1 MASYKAPSAPCTKYN
16 MTARVT
22 ELERVICSADAA
34 IRELTA
40 RFDRLPP
47 RGEQGPTGPMGLQGK
62 AGEPGQDGK
71 DSTIAGPAGASMIGP
86 RGEKGEKG
94 LRGEAGRSGRDGT
107 NGKDSTVAGPK
118 GDKGDTGAVLV
129 LSDSELAA
137 ELHNIRAL
145 RAQSYAKLIDF
156 IVNND
161 RAPRGH
167 ARSMMKI
174 HLEELKRMM
183 SVGVCEEDVKK
194 YR

>member
-1 MASYKAPSAPCTKYN
+1 
-16 MTARVT
+16 
-22 ELERVICSADAA
+22 
-34 IRELTA
+34 
-40 RFDRLPP
+40 
-47 RGEQGPTGPMGLQGK
+47 MGLQGK
-62 AGEPGQDGK
+62 AGEPGQNGK